1 MVKVDLSA
9 ARVLIRAI
17 CDSASSQAV
26 AEAMAMRD
34 KWLMEAD
41 FDLLHMSPEVRAM
54 LAQAAPQDGIGS

>member
-17 CDSASSQAV
+17 CDSASPQAA

-34 KWLMEAD
+34 KWLIEAD
-41 FDLLHMSPEVRAM
+41 LELLHMRPEVRAM
-54 LAQAAPQDGIGS
+54 LEQAAPPDGIGL